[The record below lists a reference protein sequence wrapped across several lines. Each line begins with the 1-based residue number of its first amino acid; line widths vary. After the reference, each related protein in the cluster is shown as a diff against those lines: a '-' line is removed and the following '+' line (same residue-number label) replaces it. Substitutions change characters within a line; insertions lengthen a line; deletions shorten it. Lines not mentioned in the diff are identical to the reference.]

1 MPSLFVSFARSD
13 RVCAQ
18 SIIQRL
24 LAHNGAYEI
33 FWDEEMETGSQ
44 YRSAIQDKINA
55 AAVVIVLWSE
65 DSTKSGWVQSEA
77 SAALTKNTIFPILI
91 DDVTIPPPF
100 DNRHPEDLI
109 GIRTGDQEA
118 KLSKIFDKIEKR
130 LSLFSFDQSPFFL
143 PKDKLTLGGFSTN
156 DPLLKKCRKPS
167 INETRYELCRNELM
181 KQYDEDGFAAQA
193 EQILR
198 DFMDPNECLLPIDQK
213 DAKSA
218 FFLAQHI
225 VSTFGTIGRSLLLGE
240 SNSGNK
246 NNNLP
251 MPIPQR
257 SLELLGRI
265 YLNPV
270 NEFVRDLIS
279 IINNRDIAKQF
290 GITVQEEHLA
300 KAAKQILE
308 DITSETQ
315 FSSSRRAPHIHAA
328 YILGRVSNI
337 YRADRTLSEIEG
349 FIGQQ
354 LQDTE
359 IDEDTERHL
368 RLFRRTVLLSQAKL
382 GGRKALQRYIELL
395 HNSYL
400 EMDINAGFHLEY
412 YCDQPSQNY
421 QELCNTDSGEK
432 CYNTVAQLHA
442 SLQTKLGSGGKG
454 MSQPF
459 AIIETFTLAS
469 ILARRI
475 HKAGVGKDSEIR
487 KEALI
492 TLERANKCL
501 EGFMDDPE
509 VMPITDPDLYTDS
522 TIFVQLLL
530 DVANSE
536 QDYPIRELGRFF
548 AAKNAPRNGWIT
560 RGVQVPETVG
570 GHTMGLIWLTNL
582 LSYYK
587 QEDAYSE
594 LGLEYSDLVKL
605 RRMIEFHDIAEGIT
619 SDIPHASHN
628 ADTREQE
635 RRLMRRFS
643 WLGIYLKPTLDL
655 YEAYALYDEFV
666 RQDTQLSRIAHDLD
680 RLDIVIQGVS
690 ILESGAKCGD
700 RHQIIGLVKDA
711 ESRIATRPIKKLLP
725 LAKKINVL
733 SSESFAATPSSYIKG
748 YFFPN

>member
-1 MPSLFVSFARSD
+1 MPSLFVSYARSD
-13 RVCAQ
+13 KVCAKK
-18 SIIQRL
+18 IIQKL
-24 LAHNGAYEI
+24 LSYNGSYEI
-33 FWDEEMETGSQ
+33 FWDEDIETGSQ
-44 YRSAIQDKINA
+44 YRSFIQDKLNA
-55 AAVVIVLWSE
+55 AAVVIVLWSK
-65 DSTKSGWVQSEA
+65 DSINSDWVQSEA
-77 SAALTKNTIFPILI
+77 SAALTNNTIFPIRI
-91 DDVTIPPPF
+91 DDVKIPPPF
-100 DNRHPEDLI
+100 GNRHYEDLI
-109 GIRTGDQEA
+109 GIRTGTDETE
-118 KLSKIFDKIEKR
+118 LIKIFEKLEKR
-130 LSLFSFDQSPFFL
+130 LSLFSFDQSPSLL
-143 PKDKLTLGGFSTN
+143 PKDTVILGGFRSN
-156 DPLLKKCRKPS
+156 DPLLKKCKKPS
-167 INETRYELCRNELM
+167 NNETRYELCRHELL
-181 KQYDEDGFAAQA
+181 KQYGEDKFAALA
-193 EQILR
+193 EQILS
-198 DFMDPNECLLPIDQK
+198 DFIEPKENLLPIDQR

-225 VSTFGTIGRSLLLGE
+225 VNTFGALGRSLIQEE
-240 SNSGNK
+240 SNSGNIGTD
-246 NNNLP
+246 LP
-251 MPIPQR
+251 KQIPQL
-257 SLELLGRI
+257 SLDLLGRI

-279 IINNRDIAKQF
+279 IINNRDIAEQF
-290 GITVQEEHLA
+290 GIMVQEEHLA
-300 KAAKQILE
+300 KAAKKIL
-308 DITSETQ
+308 DDFKSETKLI
-315 FSSSRRAPHIHAA
+315 SLRRAPHIHAA

-337 YRADRTLSEIEG
+337 YRADRTLSEIEDV
-349 FIGQQ
+349 IRKR
-354 LQDTE
+354 LQDTK
-359 IDEDTERHL
+359 IDEDAERHL

-412 YCDQPSQNY
+412 YCDQPSQDY

-432 CYNTVAQLHA
+432 CYNTVGQLHA

-459 AIIETFTLAS
+459 TIIETFTLAS

-475 HKAGVGKDSEIR
+475 HKAGMGKDSEIL

-492 TLERANKCL
+492 TLEAANKCL

-570 GHTMGLIWLTNL
+570 GHTIGLIWLTNL

-594 LGLEYSDLVKL
+594 LGLEHSDLVKL

-655 YEAYALYDEFV
+655 YEAYTLYDEFV
-666 RQDTQLSRIAHDLD
+666 KQDTQLSRIAHDLD
-680 RLDIVIQGVS
+680 CLDIVIQGVS
-690 ILESGAKCGD
+690 ILECGAKCGD
-700 RHQIIGLVKDA
+700 RHQLKGLVKDA
-711 ESRIATRPIKKLLP
+711 ESRIATKPIKKLLP
-725 LAKKINVL
+725 LAKKMNVL
-733 SSESFAATPSSYIKG
+733 SSESFAATPSSYIKDY
-748 YFFPN
+748 YFPK

>member
-1 MPSLFVSFARSD
+1 M
-13 RVCAQ
+13 CAKK
-18 SIIQRL
+18 IIQKL
-24 LAHNGAYEI
+24 LACNSSYEI
-33 FWDEEMETGSQ
+33 FWDEDIQTGSQ
-44 YRSAIQDKINA
+44 YRSVIQDKLNA
-55 AAVVIVLWSE
+55 AEVVIVLWSK
-65 DSTKSGWVQSEA
+65 DSIKSEWVQSEA
-77 SAALTKNTIFPILI
+77 SAALKNNTIFPIRI
-91 DDVTIPPPF
+91 DDVDIPPPF
-100 DNRHPEDLI
+100 DNRSHEDLI
-109 GIRTGDQEA
+109 GIRTGTDETE
-118 KLSKIFDKIEKR
+118 LIKIFEKLEKR
-130 LSLFSFDQSPFFL
+130 LSLFSFDQSPTL
-143 PKDKLTLGGFSTN
+143 LLKDTDILGGFSSN
-156 DPLLKKCRKPS
+156 DPLLKKCKKPS
-167 INETRYELCRNELM
+167 NNETRYELCRRELL
-181 KQYDEDGFAAQA
+181 KQYGEDKFSALA
-193 EQILR
+193 EQILS
-198 DFMDPNECLLPIDQK
+198 DFIEPKENLLPIDQK

-225 VSTFGTIGRSLLLGE
+225 VNTFGGIGRFLLQE
-240 SNSGNK
+240 KSNSGDIGTY
-246 NNNLP
+246 LP
-251 MPIPQR
+251 KQIPQL
-257 SLELLGRI
+257 SLDLLGRI

-279 IINNRDIAKQF
+279 IINNRDIAEQF
-290 GITVQEEHLA
+290 GIMVQEEHLA
-300 KAAKQILE
+300 KAAWKIL
-308 DITSETQ
+308 DDFKSETKLI
-315 FSSSRRAPHIHAA
+315 SLRRAPHINAA
-328 YILGRVSNI
+328 YILGRISNI
-337 YRADRTLSEIEG
+337 YRADRTLSEIED
-349 FIGQQ
+349 FIRER
-354 LQDTE
+354 LRATE

-382 GGRKALQRYIELL
+382 GGRKALQRYIKLL

-432 CYNTVAQLHA
+432 CYNTVCQLHA

-459 AIIETFTLAS
+459 TLIETFTLAS

-475 HKAGVGKDSEIR
+475 YKAGFGKDSEMR

-492 TLERANKCL
+492 TLERAHKCL

-509 VMPITDPDLYTDS
+509 VMPITDTDLFTDS

-594 LGLEYSDLVKL
+594 LGLEHSDLVKL

-655 YEAYALYDEFV
+655 YEAYTLYDEFV
-666 RQDTQLSRIAHDLD
+666 KQETQLSRIAHDLD
-680 RLDIVIQGVS
+680 RLDIVIQGAS
-690 ILESGAKCGD
+690 ILESGAMCGD
-700 RHQIIGLVKDA
+700 RHQLKSLVKDA
-711 ESRIATRPIKKLLP
+711 ESRIATQPIKKLLP
-725 LAKKINVL
+725 LAKKINLL
-733 SSESFAATPSSYIKG
+733 SSESFAATPSSYIKN
-748 YFFPN
+748 YYFPN